1 MKKLRMTLLLALAL
15 TLILA
20 LCSCGGGE
28 DVGEVKKD
36 YPTKTLNVYNWGEYI
51 SDEDDEECG
60 LFDVNSAFE
69 KYFNEHLA
77 DKYGYY
83 VKVNY
88 STYAT
93 NEDMYAKITNSAVAY
108 DIVIPSDYMIQK
120 MINHKNEMG
129 EPDPLLIKL
138 DYSKLTNYCNINE
151 EFTNLYYDPSNEYS
165 VPYTY
170 GMLGVIYNAEFIDEE
185 DVAKQS
191 WGLLWEEKYKGK
203 ILQFNNPRDAFG
215 TAMYWNNLDINSKD
229 PAVWNQALQHLKDQ
243 KPLLQGYVND
253 EIFNK
258 MKGASAYIAPY
269 FAGDFLTMAAENE
282 DLNFYY
288 PKEGTNYFVDAM
300 CIPTTSKNPDIA
312 HEYINYMISVEAAT
326 ANALYIGYASPNKGV
341 TDSDYYKDMLSYN
354 YDTEHLSAWDVLY
367 GKSKDEANSAY
378 SYNPAYMDYYKD
390 ENVDIQ
396 THVNALWESLKTENS
411 TELWVHITSIT
422 IVVGVLSFAIYDIYV
437 KKKRS
442 KDYRMRDKAKK
453 KA

>member
-1 MKKLRMTLLLALAL
+1 MKKFRMG
-15 TLILA
+15 LILILSLMLA
-20 LCSCGGGE
+20 ALLCSCGDGSGE
-28 DVGEVKKD
+28 AVRKD

-51 SDEDDEECG
+51 SDEDDEEWG
-60 LFDVNSAFE
+60 LIDVNAAFE
-69 KYFNEHLA
+69 EYFNEQLA
-77 DKYGYY
+77 DKYGFY

-120 MINHKNEMG
+120 MIAGN
-129 EPDPLLIKL
+129 LLIEIDRTKL
-138 DYSKLTNYCNINE
+138 SNYKNISDD
-151 EFTNLYYDPSNEYS
+151 FKGLYYDPEDKYS

-170 GMLGVIYNAEFIDEE
+170 GMLGIIYNSEFIDEE
-185 DVAKQS
+185 DVRDES
-191 WGLLWEEKYKGK
+191 WGLLWNEKYKGK

-215 TAMYWNNLDINSKD
+215 TAMYWTNLDVNSSD
-229 PAVWNQALQHLKDQ
+229 PTVWNKALDLLKEQ

-282 DLNFYY
+282 DLDFYY

-312 HEYINYMISVEAAT
+312 HEYINYMISLEAAT
-326 ANALYIGYASPNKGV
+326 ANALYIGYASPNRAV
-341 TDSDYYKDMLSYN
+341 TESDYYREMLAAN
-354 YDTEHLSAWDVLY
+354 YDTDFISAWDVLY
-367 GKSKDEANSAY
+367 GKTKDEANVNY
-378 SYNPAYMDYYKD
+378 SYNSAYEDYYRSG
-390 ENVDIQ
+390 EVDIQ
-396 THVNALWESLKTENS
+396 LHVNSLWESLKTENS
-411 TELWVHITSIT
+411 TEPWIHVTSII
-422 IVVGVLSFAIYDIYV
+422 IVVGVISFASYDLYI

-442 KDYRMRDKAKK
+442 RDYRMRDKAKK
-453 KA
+453 KQA

>member
-1 MKKLRMTLLLALAL
+1 MKILKIIALLV
-15 TLILA
+15 LA
-20 LCSCGGGE
+20 LCMAFSLCSCKEGAEE
-28 DVGEVKKD
+28 DVKKD

-51 SDEDDEECG
+51 SDEDDEESG

-69 KYFNEHLA
+69 EYFNKYLA
-77 DKYGYY
+77 DEYKCYI
-83 VKVNY
+83 KVNY

-120 MINHKNEMG
+120 MIAN
-129 EPDPLLIKL
+129 DLLIEIDK
-138 DYSKLTNYCNINE
+138 SKLSNYTNISD
-151 EFTNLYYDPSNEYS
+151 EFRGLYYDSEDKYS

-170 GMLGVIYNAEFIDEE
+170 GMLGVIYNAEFVAEE

-191 WGLLWEEKYKGK
+191 WGLLWDEKYAGK

-215 TAMYWNNLDINSKD
+215 TAMYWNNLDINSNAT
-229 PAVWNQALQHLKDQ
+229 AVWDQALQYLKDQ

-269 FAGDFLTMAAENE
+269 FAGDFLTMAAAND

-300 CIPTTSKNPDIA
+300 CIPVTSKNTDLA

-326 ANALYIGYASPNKGV
+326 ANALYIGYASPNKAV
-341 TDSDYYKDMLSYN
+341 TESDYYKEKLSYN
-354 YDTEHLSAWDVLY
+354 YDTDYLSAWDVLY
-367 GKSKDEANSAY
+367 GKSKDEANANY

-390 ENVDIQ
+390 ESIDVQ
-396 THVNALWESLKTENS
+396 SYVNSLWESLKTENS
-411 TELWVHITSIT
+411 TELWVHIASIT
-422 IVVGVLSFAIYDIYV
+422 IVVGVLSYAVYDLYI

-442 KDYRMRDKAKK
+442 RDYRLRDKAKK
-453 KA
+453 NAK

>member
-1 MKKLRMTLLLALAL
+1 MKILKVIALLV
-15 TLILA
+15 LA
-20 LCSCGGGE
+20 LCMALSLCSCKEGAEE
-28 DVGEVKKD
+28 DVKKD

-51 SDEDDEECG
+51 SDEDDEESG

-69 KYFNEHLA
+69 EYFNKYLA
-77 DKYGYY
+77 DEYKCYI
-83 VKVNY
+83 KVNY

-120 MINHKNEMG
+120 MIAN
-129 EPDPLLIKL
+129 DLLVEIDK
-138 DYSKLTNYCNINE
+138 SKLSNYTNISD
-151 EFTNLYYDPSNEYS
+151 EFQGLYYDPEDKYS

-170 GMLGVIYNAEFIDEE
+170 GMLGVIYNAEFVAEE

-191 WGLLWEEKYKGK
+191 WGLLWDEKYAGK

-215 TAMYWNNLDINSKD
+215 TAMYWNNLDINSND
-229 PAVWNQALQHLKDQ
+229 TAVWDQALQYLKDQ

-258 MKGASAYIAPY
+258 MKGASAYIAPS
-269 FAGDFLTMAAENE
+269 FAGDFLTMAAAND

-300 CIPTTSKNPDIA
+300 CIPVTSKNTDLA

-326 ANALYIGYASPNKGV
+326 ANALYIGYASPNKAV
-341 TDSDYYKDMLSYN
+341 TESDYYKEKLSYN
-354 YDTEHLSAWDVLY
+354 YDTDYLSAWDVLY
-367 GKSKDEANSAY
+367 GKSKDEANANY

-390 ENVDIQ
+390 ESIDVQ
-396 THVNALWESLKTENS
+396 SYVNSLWESLKTENS

-422 IVVGVLSFAIYDIYV
+422 IVAGVLSYAIYDLYI

-442 KDYRMRDKAKK
+442 RDYRLRDKAKRNAK
-453 KA
+453 